1 MATIPIIQT
10 NIRPV
15 IIQNESILLSFILGG
30 FVTLAT
36 SLCMF
41 LVSMISSVCLTGILS
56 VSASTNKLLYLSRL
70 ILILIRFDFL
80 V

>member
-41 LVSMISSVCLTGILS
+41 LVSMISSVCFGILS
-56 VSASTNKLLYLSRL
+56 VSASTNRLLYLSRL